1 MSLALTNPG
10 TGLNLSGT
18 SVNVERLFSFGSSYV
33 TSQRHRITSSSVSR
47 GMTVAFY
54 LKNNKIEQGALAN
67 WKEAITLNKKMQQKG
82 KTKVVVVEG
91 D

>member
-1 MSLALTNPG
+1 MLLALTNPG

-18 SVNVERLFSFGSSYV
+18 SVDVERLFSFGTSYV
-33 TSQRHRITSSSVSR
+33 TSRRHRLTSSSVIC

-54 LKNNKIEQGALAN
+54 SKKNKIELGASAN

-82 KTKVVVVEG
+82 KRKVVVVG
-91 D
+91 DD